1 MKIRKFKLKILAAGF
16 FALAAVG
23 CTKNFEEI
31 NTNPILITKDV
42 IKPSMIFTLVLKNTI
57 FNQHNSGVFNEYSNY
72 YSNQGS
78 GAIFGS
84 RDWSGS
90 FNYTSDLI
98 NISEVIRL
106 TSKDPSLKNQN
117 AVARIWKVWQ
127 FHQLTDV
134 FGDVPYFEALLDV
147 NDVINQPKY
156 DTQEAIYTD
165 LLNELKVAAAQLTSE
180 PGLASF
186 GSADILFNGNAER
199 WVRFANSLRFR
210 LAIRVRYAKESLAL
224 EHITDLSG
232 KPMIEAN
239 EHNARLRTIDGAEA
253 SNRNPLYNSYLSGN
267 GYPLWVGLTVTQ
279 NLLEREDPRMEKYA
293 DPATD
298 GVSGYRGRPMT
309 LFNEEKIAYGES
321 TTAFL
326 DYYFRQP
333 AFDIV
338 ILNAAEV
345 AFLRAEAAL
354 AGLSSEDAQALY
366 VKGIELSMNQYNVGA
381 SAIADYLNGP
391 YGTLTGSDEE
401 KLREIIIQKY
411 LANFWMGTESWAE
424 YRRTGYPEI
433 WTGGDLGVTN
443 GRIPRRGVYPQ
454 SEYSLNENN
463 VREAIS
469 RLNGGDLPTSR
480 IWWDA
485 KPGLPYL
492 HPKQGQFPPEIY

>member
-1 MKIRKFKLKILAAGF
+1 MKIRNYKFRILAAG
-16 FALAAVG
+16 LLTLSAAG

-31 NTNPILITKDV
+31 NTNPVLITKDV

-57 FNQHNSGVFNEYSNY
+57 FNSYNSGVFNEYSNY

-78 GAIFGS
+78 GAIFGT

-98 NISEVIRL
+98 NVSEVIRL
-106 TSKDPSLKNQN
+106 TGNDPAHKNQQ

-134 FGDVPYFEALLDV
+134 FGDVPYFEALRDV
-147 NDVINQPKY
+147 TEVINQPVY

-165 LLNELKVAAAQLTSE
+165 MLKELKEAAAQLTAE
-180 PGLASF
+180 PSLASF

-199 WVRFANSLRFR
+199 WVRFANSLRLR
-210 LAIRVRYAKESLAL
+210 LAIRVRYAKESLAR
-224 EHITDLSG
+224 EHITDLIG
-232 KPMIEAN
+232 KPMIESN
-239 EHNARLRTIDGAEA
+239 DQNAKLRTIDGGET
-253 SNRNPLYNSYLSGN
+253 SNRNPLYNSYLSSN

-279 NLLEREDPRMEKYA
+279 NLLEREDPRLEKYA

-298 GVSGYRGRPMT
+298 GVSGYKGRPMT
-309 LFNEEKIAYGES
+309 LFNEEKNAYSEE

-333 AFDIV
+333 VFDIV
-338 ILNAAEV
+338 VMNAAEV

-354 AGLSSEDAQALY
+354 AGLSSEDAETWY
-366 VKGIELSMNQYNVGA
+366 RKGIELSMSQYNVDPGA
-381 SAIADYLNGP
+381 ISTYLAGT
-391 YGTLTGSDEE
+391 YGSLSGSEE
-401 KLREIIIQKY
+401 EQLREIIIQKY
-411 LANFWMGTESWAE
+411 LANFWMGAESWAE

-454 SEYSLNENN
+454 SEYSLNEKN
-463 VREAIS
+463 VKDAVS
-469 RLNGGDLPTSR
+469 RLNGGDVMTSR

-485 KPGLPYL
+485 KPGLPFL